1 MLHQRSYC
9 FFKRA
14 LSFLWLRSEVSTFAS
29 SAALR
34 YAITAK
40 RHIRIILLLIIA
52 FIEDQAVN
60 PATFRFLQTA
70 GGYQDMEMSVEIQ
83 TSSEGVWYHHNRQ
96 ANAILE
102 LCPLANHRSSKLRQ
116 AMQEMAVLP
125 KDWPEEIRHRKHDA
139 YIRNIGESAPPVPL
153 P

>member
-1 MLHQRSYC
+1 
-9 FFKRA
+9 
-14 LSFLWLRSEVSTFAS
+14 
-29 SAALR
+29 
-34 YAITAK
+34 
-40 RHIRIILLLIIA
+40 
-52 FIEDQAVN
+52 
-60 PATFRFLQTA
+60 
-70 GGYQDMEMSVEIQ
+70 MEMSVEIQ

-139 YIRNIGESAPPVPL
+139 YIRNTGESAPPVPL
-153 P
+153 PSYLAGVGNEFLLSFRGKDLCPQG